1 MTLDECKQG
10 NEYKI
15 THIDFCDEELKN
27 RFIAFGITRGAII
40 KMMHY
45 SAKKS
50 TLSICIDQ
58 SQIAL
63 REYEAKQIEVE
74 NIKQ

>member
-1 MTLDECKQG
+1 MTLDECEKGHQ
-10 NEYKI
+10 YKI
-15 THIDFCDEELKN
+15 ANIDFCDEALKN
-27 RFIAFGITRGAII
+27 RFIAFGITKGVII

-63 REYEAKQIEVE
+63 RKYEAKQIEVE
-74 NIKQ
+74 NICQ